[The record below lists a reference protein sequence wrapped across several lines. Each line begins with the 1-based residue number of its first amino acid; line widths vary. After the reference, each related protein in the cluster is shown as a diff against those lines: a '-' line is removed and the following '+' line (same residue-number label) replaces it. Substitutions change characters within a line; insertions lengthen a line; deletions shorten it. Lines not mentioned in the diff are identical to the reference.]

1 MLTSCTLPLVMLMNV
16 GMLPC
21 RSSSVCI
28 LTAALCFR
36 NLAQGNNEKHRSM
49 VVESSAYRLCSN
61 STPIGSDA
69 DRKSTRLNSS
79 HLGISYAVFCLKKK
93 KKHTHRVIT
102 QHHGRGP
109 AGCAS
114 DAPGH

>member
-36 NLAQGNNEKHRSM
+36 NLAQGNNERHRSM
-49 VVESSAYRLCSN
+49 VVESPRVQTLLQLH
-61 STPIGSDA
+61 A
-69 DRKSTRLNSS
+69 DRIRCIERSREANQNLREVGVDPPVMRVVGVGQRGAC
-79 HLGISYAVFCLKKK
+79 HPAVK
-93 KKHTHRVIT
+93 THMVEFAA
-102 QHHGRGP
+102 Q
-109 AGCAS
+109 
-114 DAPGH
+114 